1 MMSAEQRLRE
11 LGITLGPGSAPAG
24 NYAAAVRTGDLL
36 FLSGKAP
43 QALDGQAPKGRLGRE
58 YKVEQG
64 YAFARSACIELLAT
78 LRAEL
83 GSLDR
88 VARVVDLQGS
98 LNTTP
103 EFEDHAQV
111 LDGASD
117 LLAQV
122 FGPVGVHARSV
133 VGVASLRKGL
143 PLTLK
148 AIVEVRRD

>member
-1 MMSAEQRLRE
+1 MSADQRILE
-11 LGITLGPGSAPAG
+11 LGIALGAGSAPAG
-24 NYAAAVRTGDLL
+24 NYAAAVQTGDLL

-43 QALDGQAPKGRLGRE
+43 QALDGQVPKGRLGRE
-58 YKVEQG
+58 YDTAQG
-64 YAFARSACIELLAT
+64 YALARSACIELLAAI
-78 LRAEL
+78 RAEL

-122 FGPVGVHARSV
+122 FGAAGMHARSV
-133 VGVASLRKGL
+133 IGVASLRKGL

-148 AIVEVRRD
+148 AIVEVRRQP